1 MSKQLAHK
9 LHNRAQRQQRIRSV
23 VSGTAERPRLRVFI
37 SNLHVTAQLIDD
49 ASGKT
54 LAYVTTVGQ
63 KSLKGSM
70 TEKAAWVGTELAAL
84 ATAKKIKAV
93 VFDRGGKLY
102 HGRVAALADAAR
114 KAGLEF

>member
-9 LHNRAQRQQRIRSV
+9 LKNRALRKNRIRSKI
-23 VSGTAERPRLRVFI
+23 SGTAARPRLSIFV
-37 SNLHVTAQLIDD
+37 SNIHITAQLIDD
-49 ASGKT
+49 TAGKT
-54 LAYVTTVGQ
+54 LGYVTTVGQ
-63 KSLKGSM
+63 KSLKGTM
-70 TEKAAWVGTELAAL
+70 TEKADWVGTEIAKQAKAA
-84 ATAKKIKAV
+84 KVKAI

>member
-9 LHNRAQRQQRIRSV
+9 LHNRAQRQGRIRSV
-23 VSGTAERPRLRVFI
+23 VSGNAKRPRLRVSI
-37 SNLHVTAQLIDD
+37 SNSHVTAQLIDD
-49 ASGKT
+49 SASQT
-54 LAYVTTVGQ
+54 LGYVTTVGQ
-63 KSLKGSM
+63 KALKGNM
-70 TEKAAWVGTELAAL
+70 TEKAVWVGTEIAAQ
-84 ATAKKIKAV
+84 AKAKKVKVV

>member
-9 LHNRAQRQQRIRSV
+9 LHNRVQRKGRIRAV
-23 VSGTAERPRLRVFI
+23 VSGTAKRPRLSVYI

-49 ASGKT
+49 TTHQS
-54 LAYVTTVGQ
+54 LAYITTVGQ
-63 KSLKGSM
+63 KALKGTM
-70 TEKAAWVGTELAAL
+70 TEKAAWVGTEIAGKAKAA
-84 ATAKKIKAV
+84 KIKTV

-102 HGRVAALADAAR
+102 HGRVAVLAEAAR

>member
-1 MSKQLAHK
+1 MSKHLVHK
-9 LHNRAQRQQRIRSV
+9 QKNRAHRKARIRSV
-23 VSGTAERPRLRVFI
+23 VHGTAKRPRLAVYI
-37 SNLHVTAQLIDD
+37 SNLHITVQLIDD
-49 ASGKT
+49 EAHKTVAYAS
-54 LAYVTTVGQ
+54 TVGQ

-70 TEKAAWVGTELAAL
+70 TDKAVWAGTEIAAK
-84 ATAKKIKAV
+84 AKTAKVKQV